1 MKNKWS
7 ILFVVFLL
15 VLMGIAIY
23 FAYKPEK
30 TFRTIE
36 LSNKNFVSNRGSRTY
51 LDTIVQVGLDQLGI
65 EGETVMVKEQPV
77 QRDLGDEFESE
88 AYIMYQRGQSIIFIK
103 PNINRL
109 KAIEIIAHELV
120 HLEQYRTDRL
130 QILKGG
136 YVCWENDTIDV
147 TTTPY
152 DKRPWE
158 DEAFNYGPLLEEDI
172 KSILYEREDN

>member
-1 MKNKWS
+1 MKNKSTIIIS
-7 ILFVVFLL
+7 IVVLL
-15 VLMGIAIY
+15 LLSLLIY
-23 FAYKPEK
+23 LVTRPEEK
-30 TFRTIE
+30 FNIIE

-51 LDTIVQVGLDQLGI
+51 LDTIVQVGLDKLGI

-88 AYIMYQRGQSIIFIK
+88 AYIIYQKGQSIIFMK

-109 KAIEIIAHELV
+109 KAIEIISHELI

-136 YVCWENDTIDV
+136 YVCWENDTIDI

-172 KSILYEREDN
+172 KKVLYTK

>member
-1 MKNKWS
+1 MKNKWT
-7 ILFVVFLL
+7 IIVVVLL
-15 VLMGIAIY
+15 LLSTIIY
-23 FAYKPEK
+23 FATRPEEK
-30 TFRTIE
+30 FKVIE
-36 LSNKNFVSNRGSRTY
+36 LSNKNFVSNRGPRTY

-65 EGETVMVKEQPV
+65 ENEVVMVKEQV
-77 QRDLGDEFESE
+77 QERDLGDEFESE
-88 AYIMYQRGQSIIFIK
+88 AYIIYQQGQSIIFMR
-103 PNINRL
+103 PNVNRL
-109 KAIEIIAHELV
+109 KAIEIIAHELI

-136 YVCWENDTIDV
+136 YVCWENDTIDI

-172 KSILYEREDN
+172 KKVLYSEE

>member
-15 VLMGIAIY
+15 LLVALAI
-23 FAYKPEK
+23 FLSIKPEK
-30 TFRTIE
+30 TFNVIE
-36 LSNKNFVSNRGSRTY
+36 LSNKNLVSNRGSKTY
-51 LDTIVQVGLDQLGI
+51 LDTIVQVGLDQMGI
-65 EGETVMVKEQPV
+65 EGETVIVKEQPV
-77 QRDLGDEFESE
+77 ARDLGDEFESE
-88 AYIMYQRGQSIIFIK
+88 AYIIYQKGQSIIFIT
-103 PNINRL
+103 PRINRMS
-109 KAIEIIAHELV
+109 AIEIISHELI
-120 HLEQYRTDRL
+120 HLEQYRKDRL

-136 YVCWENDTIDV
+136 YVCWENDTIDI

-172 KSILYEREDN
+172 KLILYTQE

>member
-15 VLMGIAIY
+15 LLVALAI
-23 FAYKPEK
+23 FLSIKPEK
-30 TFRTIE
+30 TFNVIE
-36 LSNKNFVSNRGSRTY
+36 LSNKNLVSNRGSKTY
-51 LDTIVQVGLDQLGI
+51 LDTIVQVGLDQMGI
-65 EGETVMVKEQPV
+65 EGETVIVKEQPV
-77 QRDLGDEFESE
+77 ARDLGDEFESE
-88 AYIMYQRGQSIIFIK
+88 AYIIYQKGQSINFIT
-103 PNINRL
+103 PRINRMS
-109 KAIEIIAHELV
+109 AIEIISHELI
-120 HLEQYRTDRL
+120 HLEQYRKDRL

-136 YVCWENDTIDV
+136 YVCWENDTIDI

-172 KSILYEREDN
+172 KLILYTQE

>member
-1 MKNKWS
+1 MKNKSTIIIS
-7 ILFVVFLL
+7 IVVLL
-15 VLMGIAIY
+15 LLSLLIY
-23 FAYKPEK
+23 LVTRPEEK
-30 TFRTIE
+30 FNIIE

-51 LDTIVQVGLDQLGI
+51 LDTIVQVGLDKLGI

-88 AYIMYQRGQSIIFIK
+88 AYIIYQKGQSIIFMT

-109 KAIEIIAHELV
+109 KAIEIISHELI

-152 DKRPWE
+152 NKRPWE

-172 KSILYEREDN
+172 KLELYERE

>member
-15 VLMGIAIY
+15 LLLTFAI
-23 FAYKPEK
+23 FLSIKPEK
-30 TFRTIE
+30 TFKIIE
-36 LSNKNFVSNRGSRTY
+36 LSNKNLVSNRGSRTY
-51 LDTIVQVGLDQLGI
+51 LDTIVQVGLDQMGI
-65 EGETVMVKEQPV
+65 EGETVIVKEQPV
-77 QRDLGDEFESE
+77 ARDLGDEFESE
-88 AYIMYQRGQSIIFIK
+88 AYIIYQKGQSIIFIT
-103 PNINRL
+103 PRINRTS
-109 KAIEIIAHELV
+109 AIEIISHELI
-120 HLEQYRTDRL
+120 HLEQYRTERL

-172 KSILYEREDN
+172 KSVLYGQ

>member
-15 VLMGIAIY
+15 LLLTIAI
-23 FAYKPEK
+23 FLSIKPEK
-30 TFRTIE
+30 TFKTIE
-36 LSNKNFVSNRGSRTY
+36 LSNKNFVSNRGSKTY

-77 QRDLGDEFESE
+77 ERDLGDEFESE
-88 AYIMYQRGQSIIFIK
+88 AYIIYQKGQSIIFIT
-103 PNINRL
+103 PRINRTS
-109 KAIEIIAHELV
+109 AIEIIAHELV
-120 HLEQYRTDRL
+120 HLDQYRNERL

-136 YVCWENDTIDV
+136 YVCWENDTIDI

-172 KSILYEREDN
+172 KNILYEIE